1 LTQSRKTLCTK
12 NYFEPSF
19 NNQVSEEQV
28 LSKKFNWMPILR
40 TGTFTDKNGRNVSIG
55 LADLDKVVAATD
67 INAEPQFVIEHP
79 SFDKLG
85 FGTIEKLQRV
95 GSYLLAL
102 PKIVEDK
109 FKEAVNSGKLPGR
122 SVTIDKNNFSLKNI
136 SFLPPEVPPAVS
148 GLGAYSFSEGE
159 DDTLLYT
166 LALPG
171 VESHFADLGQDH
183 VEFAQFEI
191 SNQPFRAIKE
201 MFSGLREFI
210 IDKFD
215 MDAADKILP
224 KWMLVDLDRAPKV
237 YEVPDSKD
245 SPSISANSFSLNI
258 NNEDKMPK
266 IELSKYD
273 LSKVDPQLKSL
284 LDQLVNNNTAL
295 ETAIAAKDTE
305 LQAATTKLTES
316 ETATLRN
323 EVVQFCSGD
332 DVKLKIK
339 PAIKEKVVNFL
350 ISQKQTGNKG
360 VIEFSTA
367 GGNGTS
373 TRVEMNAYEFAKELI
388 KQLPDVISLS
398 EIATKEAG
406 KSHNPENEMFEAGV
420 KAAERLNQVA

>member
-1 LTQSRKTLCTK
+1 
-12 NYFEPSF
+12 
-19 NNQVSEEQV
+19 
-28 LSKKFNWMPILR
+28 
-40 TGTFTDKNGRNVSIG
+40 
-55 LADLDKVVAATD
+55 
-67 INAEPQFVIEHP
+67 
-79 SFDKLG
+79 
-85 FGTIEKLQRV
+85 
-95 GSYLLAL
+95 
-102 PKIVEDK
+102 
-109 FKEAVNSGKLPGR
+109 
-122 SVTIDKNNFSLKNI
+122 
-136 SFLPPEVPPAVS
+136 
-148 GLGAYSFSEGE
+148 
-159 DDTLLYT
+159 
-166 LALPG
+166 
-171 VESHFADLGQDH
+171 
-183 VEFAQFEI
+183 
-191 SNQPFRAIKE
+191 
-201 MFSGLREFI
+201 
-210 IDKFD
+210 
-215 MDAADKILP
+215 
-224 KWMLVDLDRAPKV
+224 
-237 YEVPDSKD
+237 
-245 SPSISANSFSLNI
+245 
-258 NNEDKMPK
+258 MPK